1 MAFLLQSWS
10 VVYATQWVNPSRS
23 QTTSS
28 KTNFRNNRKS
38 RHRGVPAWSCDSLV
52 KIKKKKKNLAEGKHT
67 FHLLHPPALGM
78 NTLKGQS
85 WWRAGALRERLQQV
99 NSLSPVS
106 TPPFPPLPS
115 CPEFPVQGC
124 RMGGLICVTS
134 SAEAAAKHLCPFS
147 PSGSAPSSA
156 GFPGRVA
163 LFPSLSSPISEPRP
177 DVDSF
182 PCTSHFTATSLSPFV
197 TWGVIRV
204 PALREP
210 LEEWEE
216 FSATWGLAQRLACGP
231 PCGCSLLLPLLL
243 LFHWI
248 LQEAQENPDYR
259 QVPKELKKQK
269 QFSNKSMVLECLK
282 LRLFIIRRWNMNEK
296 QAITGPADG
305 EPWQDAHELQL
316 RDHPTESGT
325 QPSGF

>member
-197 TWGVIRV
+197 TWGGDKN
-204 PALREP
+204 PSP
-210 LEEWEE
+210 
-216 FSATWGLAQRLACGP
+216 QRAVG
-231 PCGCSLLLPLLL
+231 GM
-243 LFHWI
+243 
-248 LQEAQENPDYR
+248 R
-259 QVPKELKKQK
+259 GV
-269 QFSNKSMVLECLK
+269 
-282 LRLFIIRRWNMNEK
+282 
-296 QAITGPADG
+296 
-305 EPWQDAHELQL
+305 
-316 RDHPTESGT
+316 
-325 QPSGF
+325 